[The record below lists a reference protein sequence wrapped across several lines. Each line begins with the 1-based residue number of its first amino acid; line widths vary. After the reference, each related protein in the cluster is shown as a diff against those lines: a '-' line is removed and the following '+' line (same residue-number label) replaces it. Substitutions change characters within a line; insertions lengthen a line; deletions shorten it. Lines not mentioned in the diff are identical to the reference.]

1 MSALIAIVGRPNVG
15 KSALFNRLVKLGRIP
30 SQSTAITESTP
41 GVTRDRNYGR
51 TEWAGKLITIV
62 DTGGFY
68 ADEVPKKSKTLRG
81 RDGISHETSDIA
93 NQVKEQA
100 LFAVN
105 EADVI
110 IHLLDGKEGLNP
122 ADLELAGI
130 LRKSGK
136 KILWAVNKIDSMVKE
151 DKALEFYSIG
161 AKKIVPVSAI
171 TGLGIDDLMDAVI
184 ACLPAGCDTE
194 SAALEETSIPRI
206 AVVGRPNA
214 GKSTLINSLLGKNRH
229 IVSPIPGTTRDPVD
243 SVCTHYRKKYLFV
256 DTAGIRRKQKGY
268 SLESFSMIRAVKS
281 IERADVAVIVLD
293 ASEGITDQDQKI
305 AGIVDEYGKGAL
317 FLLNKWDLVKD
328 PENAF
333 KKMTNQL
340 NRKMWFMHYAPVVT
354 VSGLEKTRITKIFSF
369 IDEIIA
375 ERRKR
380 IPTGELNRFLE
391 KLASAGPL
399 PRYKG
404 KEVKLHY
411 ITQAEIEPPVFAIF
425 ANYPSVLKAPQLKYI
440 EKNLRDEYSFKGTPI
455 KIHVK
460 PR

>member
-51 TEWAGKLITIV
+51 TEWEGKLITIV

-68 ADEVPKKSKTLRG
+68 AE
-81 RDGISHETSDIA
+81 GIPHETSEIA
-93 NQVKEQA
+93 SQIKEQA
-100 LFAVN
+100 LLAVN

-122 ADLELAGI
+122 ADLEFAGI

-136 KILWAVNKIDSMVKE
+136 KILWVVNKIDSMVKE
-151 DKALEFYSIG
+151 TRALEFYSIG
-161 AKKIVPVSAI
+161 AEKILPVSAI

-194 SAALEETSIPRI
+194 SSALEETSIPRI

-214 GKSTLINSLLGKNRH
+214 GKSTFINSLLGKTRH
-229 IVSPIPGTTRDPVD
+229 IVSSVPGTTRDPVD
-243 SVCTHYRKKYLFV
+243 SVCTHYRKKYIFI
-256 DTAGIRRKQKGY
+256 DTAGIRKKQKEY
-268 SLESFSMIRAVKS
+268 SLEGFSMIRAVKS

-293 ASEGITDQDQKI
+293 ASEGITDQDQRI

-333 KKMTNQL
+333 TEITNEL

-354 VSGLEKTRITKIFSF
+354 VSGLEKTRITKIFSI

-380 IPTGELNRFLE
+380 IPTGELNRFME
-391 KLASAGPL
+391 KLASSGPL

-404 KEVKLHY
+404 KEIKLHY
-411 ITQAEIEPPVFAIF
+411 ITQAEVDPPVFAIF

-440 EKNLRDEYSFKGTPI
+440 EKKLRDEYSFKGTPI

>member
-51 TEWAGKLITIV
+51 TEWEGKLITIV

-68 ADEVPKKSKTLRG
+68 AE
-81 RDGISHETSDIA
+81 GIPHETSEIA
-93 NQVKEQA
+93 RQVKEQA
-100 LFAVN
+100 LLAVN

-122 ADLELAGI
+122 TDLELAGI

-136 KILWAVNKIDSMVKE
+136 KILWVVNKIDSMVKE
-151 DKALEFYSIG
+151 SRALEFYSIG
-161 AKKIVPVSAI
+161 AEKIVPVSAI

-184 ACLPAGCDTE
+184 ACLPAGNDNE
-194 SAALEETSIPRI
+194 SDAFEETGIPRI
-206 AVVGRPNA
+206 AVVGRPNS
-214 GKSTLINSLLGKNRH
+214 GKSTLINSLLGKRRH
-229 IVSPIPGTTRDPVD
+229 IVSPVPGTTRDPVD

-256 DTAGIRRKQKGY
+256 DTAGIRKKQKEY

-293 ASEGITDQDQKI
+293 ASEGITDQDQRI
-305 AGIVDEYGKGAL
+305 AGLVDEYGKGAL

-328 PENAF
+328 PENAY
-333 KKMTNQL
+333 KEITKQL
-340 NRKMWFMHYAPVVT
+340 NRKMWFMHYAPAVT

-391 KLASAGPL
+391 KLAAAGPL

-404 KEVKLHY
+404 KEIKLHY

-425 ANYPSVLKAPQLKYI
+425 ANYPSMLKAPQIKYI

>member
-51 TEWAGKLITIV
+51 TEWEGKLITIV

-68 ADEVPKKSKTLRG
+68 AE
-81 RDGISHETSDIA
+81 GIPHETSEIA
-93 NQVKEQA
+93 RQVKEQA

-151 DKALEFYSIG
+151 ARALEFYSIG
-161 AKKIVPVSAI
+161 AKEIVPVSAI
-171 TGLGIDDLMDAVI
+171 TGLGIDELMDAVI
-184 ACLPAGCDTE
+184 ACLPAGSDTE
-194 SAALEETSIPRI
+194 SAALEETGIPRI

-214 GKSTLINSLLGKNRH
+214 GKSTLINSLLGKRRH
-229 IVSPIPGTTRDPVD
+229 IVSPVPGTTRDSVD
-243 SVCTHYRKKYLFV
+243 SVCTHYGKKYLFV
-256 DTAGIRRKQKGY
+256 DTAGIRKKQKDY

-293 ASEGITDQDQKI
+293 ASEGITDQDQRI

-333 KKMTNQL
+333 KKITDQL
-340 NRKMWFMHYAPVVT
+340 NRKMWFMHYAPAIT

-391 KLASAGPL
+391 KLVSAGPL

-404 KEVKLHY
+404 KDLKLHY

-425 ANYPSVLKAPQLKYI
+425 ANYPSMLKAPQLKYI

>member
-15 KSALFNRLVKLGRIP
+15 KSALFNRLVKLGRIS

-51 TEWAGKLITIV
+51 TEWEGKQLTIV

-68 ADEVPKKSKTLRG
+68 ADSIPQKSKALSG
-81 RDGISHETSDIA
+81 GHGVPHQTSDIA
-93 NQVKEQA
+93 RQVKEQA

-122 ADLELAGI
+122 SDLELAGM
-130 LRKSGK
+130 LRKSRK
-136 KILWAVNKIDSMVKE
+136 KILWAVNKIDSMIKE
-151 DKALEFYSIG
+151 GRALEFYSIG
-161 AKKIVPVSAI
+161 AEKIVPVSAI
-171 TGLGIDDLMDAVI
+171 TGLGIDDLMDAVM
-184 ACLPAGCDTE
+184 ACLPEGYYTE
-194 SAALEETSIPRI
+194 NAEPEENTTPRI
-206 AVVGRPNA
+206 AVVGRPNT
-214 GKSTLINSLLGKNRH
+214 GKSTLINSLLGKSRH
-229 IVSPIPGTTRDPVD
+229 IVSPVAGTTRDSVD
-243 SVCTHYRKKYLFV
+243 SICTHYRKKYLFV
-256 DTAGIRRKQKGY
+256 DTAGIRKKQKEY
-268 SLESFSMIRAVKS
+268 SLESFSMVRAVKS

-293 ASEGITDQDQKI
+293 ASEGITEQDQRI

-333 KKMTNQL
+333 KEITNQL

-354 VSGLEKTRITKIFSF
+354 VSGLEKTRITKIFSL

-380 IPTGELNRFLE
+380 IPTAELNRFIE

-404 KEVKLHY
+404 KEMKLQY

-425 ANYPSVLKAPQLKYI
+425 ANYPSALKAPQLKYI

-455 KIHVK
+455 KIRVK

>member
-1 MSALIAIVGRPNVG
+1 MNALIAIVGRPNVG

-30 SQSTAITESTP
+30 FQSSAITESTP

-51 TEWAGKLITIV
+51 TEWEGKQLTIV

-68 ADEVPKKSKTLRG
+68 ADGVPKKSKTLKG
-81 RDGISHETSDIA
+81 VDGIHHETSEIA
-93 NQVKEQA
+93 RQVKEQA

-122 ADLELAGI
+122 ADLELAGL

-136 KILWAVNKIDSMVKE
+136 KILWAVNKIDSMIKE
-151 DKALEFYSIG
+151 DRALEFYSIG
-161 AKKIVPVSAI
+161 AEKIVPVSAI
-171 TGLGIDDLMDAVI
+171 TGLGIDELMDLVL
-184 ACLPAGCDTE
+184 ACLPAGGNKDS
-194 SAALEETSIPRI
+194 SAPEETSIPRI

-214 GKSTLINSLLGKNRH
+214 GKSTLINSLLGKSRH
-229 IVSPIPGTTRDPVD
+229 IVSPVPGTTRDPVD
-243 SVCTHYRKKYLFV
+243 SICTHYRKKYLFV
-256 DTAGIRRKQKGY
+256 DTAGIRKKQKGY

-293 ASEGITDQDQKI
+293 ASEGITDQDQRI
-305 AGIVDEYGKGAL
+305 AGLVDEYGKGAL

-328 PENAF
+328 PETAF
-333 KKMTNQL
+333 KEITSLL

-354 VSGLEKTRITKIFSF
+354 VSGLEKTRITRIFSI

-375 ERRKR
+375 ERKKR
-380 IPTGELNRFLE
+380 IPTGELNKFME
-391 KLASAGPL
+391 KLLAAEPL

-425 ANYPSVLKAPQLKYI
+425 ANYPSVLKAPQLKHI
-440 EKNLRDEYSFKGTPI
+440 EKNLRDQYSFKGTPI